1 MAIEFSLDFVHRIL
15 KIIRSRN
22 TYLRLKFRIYTEIL
36 RSSWMVMKIDIPE
49 SFDSLASKIDAWFLS
64 VLTLSVSHCAM
75 LTVSTS

>member
-1 MAIEFSLDFVHRIL
+1 
-15 KIIRSRN
+15 
-22 TYLRLKFRIYTEIL
+22 
-36 RSSWMVMKIDIPE
+36 MVMKIDIPE